1 MLVGDE
7 WFLQVEVGVSA
18 VLDLPESLKVPQEDV
33 TEPLGVDAGDPP
45 LLGLLIFQTTG
56 VFTDEHSVTTTEVA
70 CVSGSCQVGHQ
81 LQVVTF

>member
-18 VLDLPESLKVPQEDV
+18 VLDLPEDFKVPQENV

-56 VFTDEHSVTTTEVA
+56 AEETGREKGLIDGFTTVE
-70 CVSGSCQVGHQ
+70 
-81 LQVVTF
+81 

>member
-33 TEPLGVDAGDPP
+33 TEPLGIDAGDPP
-45 LLGLLIFQTTG
+45 LLGLLILQTTG
-56 VFTDEHSVTTTEVA
+56 PEETGRERVNTGDSNSKVKQT
-70 CVSGSCQVGHQ
+70 
-81 LQVVTF
+81 